1 MFEIRQQ
8 ESNQLVHY
16 VYGTRSGKTF
26 YTGTA
31 EGALLWIQARR
42 KALKNHKR
50 NINRRAVNE
59 VLRTLTGTNAA
70 AARRDMGLSC

>member
-8 ESNQLVHY
+8 ESNQLIHY

-31 EGALLWIQARR
+31 EGAQARR
-42 KALKNHKR
+42 KALKARKR
-50 NINRRAVNE
+50 NANRRAVNE
-59 VLRTLTGTNAA
+59 VLRTLTGTSAA